1 MSGRVPRL
9 LLAAV
14 AVSMVAT
21 ACGSGGA
28 GGGSVKEGGLF
39 RLGSAS
45 SIDSL
50 NPFVAFQ
57 QDAYSTFEQIYP
69 MLVQYNAKLQ
79 FVGDFARSWQES
91 PDGRTW
97 TFHTQPN
104 AKWSDGKP
112 LTAADAAW
120 TFNTILKYASGPAA
134 NSAGYVAHLK
144 SATAPTPTTFVL
156 TYSRPVSNV
165 LSQVQQVPI
174 LPEHV
179 WAKY

>member
-1 MSGRVPRL
+1 MSSRVPRL

-21 ACGSGGA
+21 ACGSGGS
-28 GGGSVKEGGLF
+28 GGGSVKEGGLY

-79 FVGDFARSWQES
+79 NPGQWCFYEPQMGVRVQERRAIEAELHNALARNE
-91 PDGRTW
+91 
-97 TFHTQPN
+97 FELHYQPVYN
-104 AKWSDGKP
+104 IVEQ
-112 LTAADAAW
+112 
-120 TFNTILKYASGPAA
+120 NTCAFEAL
-134 NSAGYVAHLK
+134 VRWRH
-144 SATAPTPTTFVL
+144 
-156 TYSRPVSNV
+156 PV
-165 LSQVQQVPI
+165 P
-174 LPEHV
+174 P
-179 WAKY
+179 W

>member
-21 ACGSGGA
+21 ACGGGGS
-28 GGGSVKEGGLF
+28 GGGSVKEGGVF

-69 MLVQYNAKLQ
+69 MLVQYNQKLQ
-79 FVGDFARSWQES
+79 FAPADGMDDGGTGKVNVTVPEIH
-91 PDGRTW
+91 GRT
-97 TFHTQPN
+97 
-104 AKWSDGKP
+104 
-112 LTAADAAW
+112 
-120 TFNTILKYASGPAA
+120 
-134 NSAGYVAHLK
+134 HL
-144 SATAPTPTTFVL
+144 
-156 TYSRPVSNV
+156 
-165 LSQVQQVPI
+165 
-174 LPEHV
+174 
-179 WAKY
+179 